1 MTLKPQLLELT
12 KINQTDLLLLCGSMM
27 SGTAYNAERSRAKH
41 PPDVTC
47 YANNYDRG
55 LNREKKKIPD
65 KMA

>member
-1 MTLKPQLLELT
+1 
-12 KINQTDLLLLCGSMM
+12 MM

-47 YANNYDRG
+47 YAHNYDRG